1 MRNFIGVDLG
11 GTNIRAAIVSEDG
24 TIKCM
29 KKSESH
35 PERGAEAVM
44 ETMISLIESLDGYEE
59 CEGIGMGI
67 PGPIDTI
74 NGKIIVSTNLPKLI
88 GFPIAEYIEN
98 HFHKPTYMDN
108 DVKVA
113 ALGEAVQG
121 AGKDYPI
128 VYYVT
133 ISTGVGG
140 ALVIDQKVIGGQNGH
155 AGEIGN
161 ICIDRN
167 REKYYGV
174 ATNKKAPL
182 WKYVLVVVFAGGAS
196 LALNNLILIG
206 NLSALSAT
214 YETTATSM
222 YSAPFAV
229 QIVCLAILSPIAEE
243 LVFRGLM
250 FRRMREDTGAKLAI
264 IYTSVVFGIFHGNF
278 VQMLYGFLMGLMF
291 AWLCEKY
298 GSVLAPIVAHV
309 TANLLALFAT
319 KYQIFDRMMAD
330 IRVIGMVTV
339 GAATIAAI
347 IYLQI
352 KQIDEKPTGYS
363 ENKEIS

>member
-167 REKYYGV
+167 REKY
-174 ATNKKAPL
+174 NI
-182 WKYVLVVVFAGGAS
+182 
-196 LALNNLILIG
+196 LN
-206 NLSALSAT
+206 
-214 YETTATSM
+214 
-222 YSAPFAV
+222 
-229 QIVCLAILSPIAEE
+229 
-243 LVFRGLM
+243 
-250 FRRMREDTGAKLAI
+250 
-264 IYTSVVFGIFHGNF
+264 
-278 VQMLYGFLMGLMF
+278 
-291 AWLCEKY
+291 
-298 GSVLAPIVAHV
+298 
-309 TANLLALFAT
+309 
-319 KYQIFDRMMAD
+319 
-330 IRVIGMVTV
+330 V
-339 GAATIAAI
+339 GAV
-347 IYLQI
+347 
-352 KQIDEKPTGYS
+352 
-363 ENKEIS
+363 ENEERNCCHKKR